1 MQLGF
6 LYCGDATSPRVMNG
20 VEDYS
25 WGIHLTSQSDRIALL
40 ADWQRAELK
49 MGEKGL
55 GVIEALEEKCLEI
68 D

>member
-1 MQLGF
+1 
-6 LYCGDATSPRVMNG
+6 MNG